1 MHLPKSVLAA
11 LMVAA
16 TVAAA
21 ALPSGHAS
29 AQSCDFAP
37 VKKEIDT
44 VLDQDKD
51 RGERFRKR
59 VADGDDSMKVLTQLA
74 PAELRAMIDNCR
86 CFAAEYLAKRGYPPA
101 H

>member
-1 MHLPKSVLAA
+1 MHHPTSLLRVLALA
-11 LMVAA
+11 F
-16 TVAAA
+16 AA
-21 ALPSGHAS
+21 ALLAGHAQ

-44 VLDQDKD
+44 VLDQDKE

-74 PAELRAMIDNCR
+74 PAELRPMIDNCR
-86 CFAAEYLAKRGYPPA
+86 FFAAEYLAKRGYPPA